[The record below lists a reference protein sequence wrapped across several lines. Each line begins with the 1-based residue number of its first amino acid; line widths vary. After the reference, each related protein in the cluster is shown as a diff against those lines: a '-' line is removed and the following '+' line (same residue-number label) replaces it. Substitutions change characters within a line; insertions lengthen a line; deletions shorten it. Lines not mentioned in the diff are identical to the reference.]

1 MNSPELHTAKPAR
14 IPIVT
19 EHIPD
24 ELKRRAQWVLWRWE
38 WRTDKWTKPP
48 FQANGCYAK
57 STAAETWTSFDQAVA
72 AMESGNFDGIGI
84 VLNGTD
90 DLTGVDL
97 DDCVDDTGTIQRW
110 ALDII
115 KQLNSYSEIT
125 PSQRGCRV
133 FLRGTPPRNGC
144 KKGSVEIYNQGRYL
158 TVTGQHIPDAPHSI
172 ESRQD
177 EISAVHAQV
186 FGANDAP
193 KAATLP
199 APSSESCNVSDA
211 ELLERARAAK
221 NGSRFDNLFRGHW
234 EGDYPSQSEADQALC
249 FHLAYWTRKDAA
261 RMDSLFRQSKLF
273 RDKWDQIHFSNGVTY
288 GAHTIQQAIAKVQES
303 YNGGERHPD
312 REKQL
317 RENLLHG
324 VCLMVKRGDSE
335 DQITAQL
342 SGCGVSEEKAAT
354 IVREAKQ
361 AQATQQLSEEHESK
375 PQSISWPNAP
385 DEAAFHG
392 LAGDVVRLITPHSEA
407 DRVALLVQFL
417 AAFGNI
423 IGRMPHFVAE
433 AAYHALNLFLVLVGV
448 TSKARKGSSWAQ
460 IMRPCSAVDEV
471 WARDRL
477 QSGLSSGEGLIWAV
491 RDPITK
497 NEPIKHNGKRTGE
510 YEEVIVDAG
519 VDDKR
524 LLVQEAEFSSPLRM
538 CERDGNTLS
547 ALIRQAWE
555 TGNLRALTKN
565 SPAKST
571 GAHISIVGHITRDE
585 LRRYLNTTEAGNG
598 FGNRF
603 LWFCARRSKCLPEG
617 GNLEQEAL
625 APLILQLKEAINFA
639 KTVGEM
645 KRDEESKA
653 MWRDVYPE
661 LSEGAP
667 GLLGAVTAR
676 AEAQVMRLACLY
688 ALLDMS
694 SVIRKDHLAAALGLW
709 DYSEASARY
718 IFGDALGD
726 PTADELLK
734 VLRANSEGLT
744 RTDIRDFFGRNKR
757 SYEIDRALGVL
768 LEHGLASPSRES
780 SNGRPAERWKAV
792 RGVTT

>member
-1 MNSPELHTAKPAR
+1 M
-14 IPIVT
+14 
-19 EHIPD
+19 
-24 ELKRRAQWVLWRWE
+24 
-38 WRTDKWTKPP
+38 
-48 FQANGCYAK
+48 
-57 STAAETWTSFDQAVA
+57 
-72 AMESGNFDGIGI
+72 
-84 VLNGTD
+84 
-90 DLTGVDL
+90 
-97 DDCVDDTGTIQRW
+97 
-110 ALDII
+110 
-115 KQLNSYSEIT
+115 
-125 PSQRGCRV
+125 
-133 FLRGTPPRNGC
+133 
-144 KKGSVEIYNQGRYL
+144 
-158 TVTGQHIPDAPHSI
+158 
-172 ESRQD
+172 
-177 EISAVHAQV
+177 
-186 FGANDAP
+186 
-193 KAATLP
+193 
-199 APSSESCNVSDA
+199 
-211 ELLERARAAK
+211 
-221 NGSRFDNLFRGHW
+221 
-234 EGDYPSQSEADQALC
+234 
-249 FHLAYWTRKDAA
+249 
-261 RMDSLFRQSKLF
+261 
-273 RDKWDQIHFSNGVTY
+273 
-288 GAHTIQQAIAKVQES
+288 
-303 YNGGERHPD
+303 
-312 REKQL
+312 
-317 RENLLHG
+317 
-324 VCLMVKRGDSE
+324 
-335 DQITAQL
+335 
-342 SGCGVSEEKAAT
+342 SEENYRT
-354 IVREAKQ
+354 IVREAKK
-361 AQATQQLSEEHESK
+361 AQATHQLLEEHESK
-375 PQSISWPNAP
+375 PQSISWPNPP

-460 IMRPCSAVDEV
+460 ILRPCSAVEED

-477 QSGLSSGEGLIWAV
+477 QSGLSSGEGLIWSV

-497 NEPIKHNGKRTGE
+497 MEPVKEKGKRTGE
-510 YEEVIVDAG
+510 YQEVIVDAG

-688 ALLDMS
+688 ALLDKS
-694 SVIRKDHLAAALGLW
+694 SVIRKDHLAAALDLW
-709 DYSEASARY
+709 EYAEASARY

-734 VLRANSEGLT
+734 VLRTNSEGLT

-768 LEHGLASPSRES
+768 LEHGLASPFRES
-780 SNGRPAERWKAV
+780 SNGRPVERWKAV

>member
-1 MNSPELHTAKPAR
+1 MNSPKPAR
-14 IPIVT
+14 FPIVT
-19 EHIPD
+19 EHIPNQ
-24 ELKRRAQWVLWRWE
+24 LKSVPRWVLWRWE
-38 WRTDKWTKPP
+38 WRKDKWTKPP
-48 FQANGCYAK
+48 FQPNGHYAK
-57 STAAETWTSFDQAVA
+57 STVAETWTSFDQAMA
-72 AMESGNFDGIGI
+72 AMGSGSFDGVGI
-84 VLNGTD
+84 TLNGTD

-97 DDCVDDTGTIQRW
+97 DDCVDNTGTIQAW

-115 KQLNSYSEIT
+115 RQLNSYSEIT
-125 PSQRGCRV
+125 PSKRGCRV
-133 FLRGTPPRNGC
+133 FLRGTPPANGC

-158 TVTGQHIPDAPHSI
+158 TVTGQHIPDTPHSI

-177 EISAVHAQV
+177 EISAVHTRV
-186 FGANDAP
+186 FGANDA
-193 KAATLP
+193 TLP
-199 APSSESCNVSDA
+199 TTSSESCNWSDA
-211 ELLERARAAK
+211 ELLKRARAAK
-221 NGSRFDNLFRGHW
+221 NGNKFDRLFKGQFD
-234 EGDYPSQSEADQALC
+234 GDYPSPSEADQALC

-261 RMDSLFRQSKLF
+261 RMDALFRQSGLF
-273 RDKWDQIHFSNGVTY
+273 RSKWDTPHYAGGVTY
-288 GAHTIQQAIAKVQES
+288 GARTIEQAIAKTQNV
-303 YNGGERHPD
+303 YNGGSNHHRD
-312 REKQL
+312 QQKQL
-317 RENLLHG
+317 REDLLRG
-324 VCLMVKRGDSE
+324 VRLMLERGDSE
-335 DQITAQL
+335 DQIIEQL
-342 SGCGVSEEKAAT
+342 SGCGVSEEKTAT

-375 PQSISWPNAP
+375 PQSISWPNPP

-460 IMRPCSAVDEV
+460 IMRPYSAVEEV

-497 NEPIKHNGKRTGE
+497 MEPVKEKGKRTGE

-625 APLILQLKEAINFA
+625 APLILRLKEAINFA

-709 DYSEASARY
+709 EYSEASARY

-734 VLRANSEGLT
+734 VLRTNSEGLT

-780 SNGRPAERWKAV
+780 SNGRPVERWKAV
-792 RGVTT
+792 RGGTT